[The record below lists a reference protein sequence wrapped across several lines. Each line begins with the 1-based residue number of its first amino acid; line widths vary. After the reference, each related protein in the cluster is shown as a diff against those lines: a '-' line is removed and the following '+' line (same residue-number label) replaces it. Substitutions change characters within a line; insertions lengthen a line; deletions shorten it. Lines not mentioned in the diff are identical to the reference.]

1 MTLIA
6 LLLVVMLIG
15 FVVVFIMV
23 KLALR
28 INAKLRPDSTP
39 SPPQWRTQIVIQ
51 QLQHS
56 FTKRIVAIFILG
68 LIMAIPLTIVEGV
81 VGERSRYYDQVIR
94 EIANLWGHQQVIQG
108 PILVLPFVEKFVS
121 EEEVK
126 NDAGETETKSKTHYR
141 NQTAVILPQSLELF
155 ADIKERYRKR
165 AIYKSLVYAAKLKL
179 RADFAQ
185 PDLSDLSTH
194 LHRIEWHKARI
205 VVGVSDTKS
214 IDSISQLS
222 WNGKAQR
229 LASGTGVVDFI
240 RNGFH
245 APLSGMG
252 PDALNH
258 RLELDLDLNG
268 SHGLRFA
275 PLGET
280 TTAQVSSSWP
290 HPSFAGNLLPDEHS
304 IDASGFTASWEIP
317 HLARNYPQMW
327 VLDKTQVEITELLA
341 GVDLFE
347 PVFIYSRITRAVK
360 YGLLIVA
367 LTYLTFLVFELTTGS
382 ALHIVQYGLIGAAL
396 ALFYL
401 LLLSLAEHIGF
412 TNAYLGATGSS
423 VGLISCYVGAA
434 SRSIGRGGFLFCL
447 LAMLYGLLYALLQ
460 MEDYALLAG
469 SLVLFAVLIVL
480 MYLTRGL
487 KVEDKPLPDPI
498 ALD

>member
-1 MTLIA
+1 MGDPA
-6 LLLVVMLIG
+6 
-15 FVVVFIMV
+15 
-23 KLALR
+23 
-28 INAKLRPDSTP
+28 
-39 SPPQWRTQIVIQ
+39 
-51 QLQHS
+51 
-56 FTKRIVAIFILG
+56 
-68 LIMAIPLTIVEGV
+68 
-81 VGERSRYYDQVIR
+81 SR
-94 EIANLWGHQQVIQG
+94 AH
-108 PILVLPFVEKFVS
+108 
-121 EEEVK
+121 
-126 NDAGETETKSKTHYR
+126 
-141 NQTAVILPQSLELF
+141 
-155 ADIKERYRKR
+155 
-165 AIYKSLVYAAKLKL
+165 
-179 RADFAQ
+179 
-185 PDLSDLSTH
+185 
-194 LHRIEWHKARI
+194 
-205 VVGVSDTKS
+205 
-214 IDSISQLS
+214 
-222 WNGKAQR
+222 
-229 LASGTGVVDFI
+229 
-240 RNGFH
+240 
-245 APLSGMG
+245 
-252 PDALNH
+252 
-258 RLELDLDLNG
+258 
-268 SHGLRFA
+268 
-275 PLGET
+275 
-280 TTAQVSSSWP
+280 
-290 HPSFAGNLLPDEHS
+290 
-304 IDASGFTASWEIP
+304 
-317 HLARNYPQMW
+317 YPQMW

>member
-1 MTLIA
+1 MALIA
-6 LLLVVMLIG
+6 LLLVMVLIG

-23 KLALR
+23 KLAIR
-28 INAKLRPDSTP
+28 INSKLGSLSASS
-39 SPPQWRTQIVIQ
+39 SPQRRTQIVIQ

-56 FTKRIVAIFILG
+56 LTKRIVAIAILG
-68 LIMAIPLTIVEGV
+68 LAMAIPLTIVEGV

-108 PILVLPFVEKFVS
+108 PILMIPFIEKFVS

-126 NDAGETETKSKTHYR
+126 NEAGETETKSKTHYR
-141 NQTAVILPQSLELF
+141 NQTAIILPQSLELI

-165 AIYKSLVYAAKLKL
+165 AIYKSLVYASKLKI
-179 RADFAQ
+179 RADFVQ
-185 PDLSDLSTH
+185 PNLKELSAH
-194 LHRIEWHKARI
+194 LHRIEWHKARV
-205 VVGVSDTKS
+205 VVGLSDTKS
-214 IDSISQLS
+214 IDSISQLN
-222 WNGKAQR
+222 WNGQKQG
-229 LASGTGVVDFI
+229 LASGTGI
-240 RNGFH
+240 SEIIPHGFH
-245 APLSGMG
+245 APLSAMG
-252 PDALNH
+252 PEVQNH

-280 TTAQVSSSWP
+280 TTAKVSSSWP
-290 HPSFAGNLLPDEHS
+290 HPSFAGNLLPDTHA
-304 IDASGFTASWEIP
+304 IDASGFVATWEIP

-327 VLDKTQVEITELLA
+327 VLNKAKVNIDELLA

-412 TNAYLGATGSS
+412 TNAYLGATGAS
-423 VGLISCYVGAA
+423 VGLISSYVGAA
-434 SRSIGRGGFLFCL
+434 SNSVRRGVFLFGL
-447 LAMLYGLLYALLQ
+447 LAMLYGLLYSLLQ

-487 KVEDKPLPDPI
+487 KVENKPPSDPTTPD
-498 ALD
+498 